1 MPGQPPPTPPPPTD
15 PDEALADDH
24 YLAVHVEDV
33 PTGDLVVRLPDG
45 LPVEVYVGDDGRRY
59 GRHPSGFTV
68 CYDEEPPRGE
78 SDGLEGK

>member
-1 MPGQPPPTPPPPTD
+1 MAGQQPRSPTPPAG
-15 PDEALADDH
+15 PDEALDEDQ
-24 YLAVHVEDV
+24 YLEVFVEDV
-33 PTGDLVVRLPDG
+33 PTDDLVVRLPDG

-78 SDGLEGK
+78 RDGLEGK